1 MKARTAF
8 AITSGSWSLFAA
20 ACTGSIVEEPGASQ
34 AARGGSTTAVA
45 SGGNGSTVLGSGG
58 SSEQGASAM
67 PEPTA
72 SGDLPYAAPP
82 INDTALPARV
92 WRLSHTEYQRSVEA
106 FLGVKIDVADLPGD
120 IDSGVYP
127 NMSGT
132 NFVRVDSAAAYSEV
146 AANVTDG
153 LTSAQLK
160 ALIPCG
166 DTSGA
171 CKDDFVRSAVTK
183 AFRRPANTED
193 TARYAA
199 VFEAASGTS
208 DATLPYRSVLR
219 ALLTSPFFLYRT
231 EVGDLEKPPATG
243 FRTTDYEV
251 ASFLSYGLLGA
262 PPSPDLL
269 AAASRGELTN
279 PATLASAVAKLLDDP
294 AAAAQLATFLFQW
307 IKLQNFGDVTKFEQ
321 SFPGFAAERDAMLT
335 EARSF
340 LSQKGVNAT
349 LPGLLMDAV
358 PATGA
363 LDRFYRSDATGA
375 ASAQHAGIL
384 GLGATLS
391 LYAKAERSSPTL
403 RGLFVRERLLCQH
416 VSLPP
421 TQVPDISDT
430 AERARP
436 KTTRELYELHA
447 SDPTCKGCH
456 RLLDPVGFTL
466 EQLDGAGRFRTQEN
480 GVPVDASGDLVNT
493 DVNGAYHSQAELAA
507 ALARSNW
514 VRECLARQAFRFYFG
529 EVESD
534 RGLPSVNA
542 GFKALAQS
550 GKLRD
555 LLQSLL
561 TTPNSIER
569 TRG

>member
-8 AITSGSWSLFAA
+8 AIASGSWAFCAA
-20 ACTGSIVEEPGASQ
+20 ACTGSIVDEQRASQ
-34 AARGGSTTAVA
+34 ASSGSPSSAA
-45 SGGNGSTVLGSGG
+45 FGGNGSSAAGSGG
-58 SSEQGASAM
+58 TSGQPSGAM

-72 SGDLPYAAPP
+72 NGDLPYTAPP
-82 INDTALPARV
+82 VNNVALPARV
-92 WRLSHTEYQRSVEA
+92 WRLSHAEYQRSVQA
-106 FLGVKIDVADLPGD
+106 FLGVKVDIEELPGD

-146 AANVTDG
+146 ASTVTDG

-171 CKDDFVRSAVTK
+171 CKDEFLRGVVTK
-183 AFRRPANTED
+183 AFRRPANAED
-193 TARYAA
+193 LARYAA
-199 VFEAASGTS
+199 VFEAAGGTS

-231 EVGDLEKPPATG
+231 EVGDIEKAPVAA

-262 PPSPDLL
+262 PPSAELL
-269 AAASRGELTN
+269 SAAARGELTN
-279 PATLASAVAKLLDDP
+279 PSTLSSAVTKLLDDP
-294 AAAAQLATFLFQW
+294 GAAAQLSNFLFQW
-307 IKLQNFGDVTKFEQ
+307 LKLQNFGDVTKFEE
-321 SFPGFAAERDAMLT
+321 SFPGFAAQRDPMLA
-335 EARSF
+335 EARAF
-340 LSQKGVNAT
+340 LSQNGVNAT
-349 LPGLLMDAV
+349 LPGLLTDAV
-358 PATGA
+358 PAAGG
-363 LDRFYRSDATGA
+363 LDRFYRSDASGMT
-375 ASAQHAGIL
+375 SAQHTGIL

-430 AERARP
+430 AERSQP

-480 GVPVDASGDLVNT
+480 GVAVDPSGDLVDT
-493 DVNGAYHSQAELAA
+493 DVNGTYRSQAELAA

-514 VRECLARQAFRFYFG
+514 VRECLSRQAFRFYFG
-529 EVESD
+529 EMESD
-534 RGLPSVNA
+534 RGIPSVNA
-542 GFKALAQS
+542 AFKALEQS
-550 GKLRD
+550 GKLKD

-561 TTPNSIER
+561 TTSNTIER